1 MRSPAGAPGS
11 RLPAPRGAPCR
22 TARARSAQLRVR
34 SALTPCGTGVTA
46 GSASS
51 RFRSPSQNIW
61 LNLEITFL
69 IARKRNM
76 TNRLTTR
83 LASEN
88 HFPWTM
94 ERLVF
99 SLVAGTEFFMIHLLG
114 CIPSR
119 FFPTSSGCQL
129 LSLSFLKSPDTQ
141 YHRIPCTYTAAG
153 PTAFISGQYKPQRLH
168 SPHKTALVSVSLIH
182 SDRKVLLC
190 VFLLFV
196 FPSSRSVTVF
206 SRLQVPSHPKQFRIA
221 VFLQEPI

>member
-129 LSLSFLKSPDTQ
+129 LSLSFLKSPILNTIVYPVHIQ
-141 YHRIPCTYTAAG
+141 LPVQQPLSVVNT
-153 PTAFISGQYKPQRLH
+153 SH
-168 SPHKTALVSVSLIH
+168 SVCTALT
-182 SDRKVLLC
+182 KLLSFR
-190 VFLLFV
+190 FL
-196 FPSSRSVTVF
+196 
-206 SRLQVPSHPKQFRIA
+206 
-221 VFLQEPI
+221 